1 MIVGSTCSDKSI
13 ITIFHFRDIA
23 KVNVGGAFLYEGE
36 EYLVTYVSKE
46 HGWCH
51 VDRPMDVKSKPRD
64 QWHSVEYHPGDA
76 IIEES
81 IKKEETLVTFAEY
94 EKLITDTARAYDESD
109 VRAKD
114 GSHIPTYSALGLA
127 GEAGEVVEMVKKAM
141 RTLEPMDKAKLCL
154 ELGDVLWYIGRMAGV
169 LGFSIGDVAA
179 INSLKLRRRQQY
191 GKDASVEEEVARV
204 YLGREKETP

>member
-13 ITIFHFRDIA
+13 ITIFNFKDTA

-46 HGWCH
+46 NGWCH

-64 QWHSVEYHPGDA
+64 MWHDVEYRQAAVVLLPL
-76 IIEES
+76 ELE
-81 IKKEETLVTFAEY
+81 KEEALVTFAEY
-94 EKLITDTARAYDESD
+94 EKLVSDTAKPEHYAMDPKSPHVPFYSLSEAVDEM
-109 VRAKD
+109 
-114 GSHIPTYSALGLA
+114 
-127 GEAGEVVEMVKKAM
+127 GEVMKLAKRAM
-141 RTLEPMDKAKLCL
+141 RTGQEMDRVELAL
-154 ELGDVLWYIGRMAGV
+154 ELGDWLWGLTDIARVMG
-169 LGFSIGDVAA
+169 LTLSDVAA

-204 YLGREKETP
+204 YLNREKETP